1 MKIKLIKNFL
11 EDDDLIEISK
21 INLKKI
27 GPKEVKVYH
36 NSISGT
42 QIIRNDCIE
51 NNLLKRLN
59 NNYHDKALNILKELN
74 PEKVKLYDFSEFHLI
89 ETGANYEFEIHDD
102 TPDKLL
108 SGVIYLKPE
117 KNVGTIFYKNKKGDG
132 RNEIEWKIN
141 KGVFFSRTEK
151 QSWHSYKGD
160 NKSNRIALVYNLMTK
175 RIKEVYRIENKNY
188 FIGNLRFRLNPY
200 LHRFFKFTL

>member
-1 MKIKLIKNFL
+1 MKIKVIKNFL
-11 EDDDLIEISK
+11 DDKDLTEISN
-21 INLKKI
+21 IELKKI
-27 GPKEVKVYH
+27 GSKEVKVYH
-36 NSISGT
+36 NSIGGEK
-42 QIIRNDCIE
+42 IIKNDCIDDDF
-51 NNLLKRLN
+51 LKRLN
-59 NNYHDKALNILKELN
+59 RNYHDKAVNILKELY
-74 PEKVKLYDFSEFHLI
+74 PEKEKLYDFSEFHLI
-89 ETGANYEFEIHDD
+89 ETGANYEFVIHDD

-141 KGVFFSRTEK
+141 KGVFFSRTER

-188 FIGNLRFRLNPY
+188 FI
-200 LHRFFKFTL
+200 

>member
-1 MKIKLIKNFL
+1 MKIKVIKNFL
-11 EDDDLIEISK
+11 DDKDLTEISN
-21 INLKKI
+21 IELKKI
-27 GPKEVKVYH
+27 GSKEVKVYH
-36 NSISGT
+36 NSISGEK
-42 QIIRNDCIE
+42 IIKNDCIGDDF
-51 NNLLKRLN
+51 LKRLN
-59 NNYHDKALNILKELN
+59 RNYHDKAVNILKELY
-74 PEKVKLYDFSEFHLI
+74 PEKEKLYDFSEFHLI
-89 ETGANYEFEIHDD
+89 ETGANYEFVIHDD

-141 KGVFFSRTEK
+141 KGVFFSRTER

-200 LHRFFKFTL
+200 LNRFFKFTL

>member
-1 MKIKLIKNFL
+1 MKIKVIKNFL
-11 EDDDLIEISK
+11 DDKDLTEISN
-21 INLKKI
+21 IELKKI
-27 GPKEVKVYH
+27 GSKEVKVYH
-36 NSISGT
+36 NSISGEK
-42 QIIRNDCIE
+42 IIKNDCIDDDF
-51 NNLLKRLN
+51 LKRLN
-59 NNYHDKALNILKELN
+59 RNYHDKAVNILKELY
-74 PEKVKLYDFSEFHLI
+74 PEKEKLYDFSEFHLI
-89 ETGANYEFEIHDD
+89 ETGANYEFVIHDD

-141 KGVFFSRTEK
+141 KGVFFSRTER

-200 LHRFFKFTL
+200 LNRFFKFTL